1 MWRNRMKREEI
12 YSKLTDV
19 FRDVFDNAEIVLS
32 DTTTADDIDGWDS
45 LENVILVVAIE
56 KMFGIRLTMP
66 ELNGLENVGQMVDV
80 IEKKVS

>member
-1 MWRNRMKREEI
+1 MKREEI

>member
-1 MWRNRMKREEI
+1 MKREEI

-56 KMFGIRLTMP
+56 KMFEIRLTMP